1 MCKYRKKRTNR
12 LLFVLL
18 SIFFAISSIFTLP
31 LNSPAYAIPLDSL
44 EQKLEDN
51 HSEKTES
58 PSKTENPTK
67 DTENSETTSKENDNE
82 GLINKL
88 EQKLEEN
95 YAENHDNGVGSV
107 CKDQSG
113 AIGWLICPTTGAV
126 AKASDAIYSI
136 IEDILKINPATVT
149 NDSTVHIVWAYTR
162 DITNIV
168 FIIFLIIVVISH
180 LTGLGITN
188 YNLKRILPRLIVVA
202 ILVNVS
208 FVICQIAIDVSNILG
223 SGLRGAFY
231 SIEEQA
237 IAQGAAK
244 SISMSW
250 SDVIGA
256 VTTTGVVAGTG
267 IMFTGGLGTLFW
279 ALIPILLGAIASVI
293 IGLITISLR
302 QGLVIVLAMVAPL
315 AFVCFLLPNTEGW
328 FKKWKSLFIKMLI
341 FYPMFSFLFGASH
354 IAGWAII
361 TSSVNAEGETS
372 GFGVIVGLAVQI
384 FPLFG
389 SWSLMK
395 MSGTILGTVSDRLHR
410 ITAKPL
416 GAITRASMINRD
428 LAKSKY
434 LGGVPKGLSQEVMQK
449 INNRQ
454 VRKIDDMAHYNNQA
468 RLRGQAYSSNMRNR
482 NGEYTKR
489 AEEFYRLQADAMNYQ
504 QQIER
509 TKNDFSKGLGDIAE
523 GEITRGKINAGA
535 RRGSAKLNR
544 LKDLDIQN
552 VEASDKLHFESA
564 RAEKISYDN
573 AVGFH
578 ERVEQA
584 FDAHIDAI
592 ESGKKIVNNID
603 NHQRHEY
610 LDYGGLRKS
619 GLNRYEAI
627 KQIMDDN
634 IEATYYVKA
643 NAASN
648 YASQAKIVSSKFQT
662 AFDLTPAT
670 QDVYNQIR
678 EIATSNNS
686 TKNIDQIVSGL
697 RVVNQRGDT
706 DIVKNLLDDILANN
720 KVQVGTHASQSLA
733 NFLMFDVK
741 DNDPLLRR
749 FGKYINLETAA
760 VFNDGTDTNK
770 IRTQRNITFDEYI
783 KGQYVDHYDGNLT
796 PQYRNSKKSAVQL
809 LEGTSLD
816 NVERTFYNNLDASL
830 RKAYADEDGNLS
842 DDAKKSFLQKRKDI
856 YNSIAPAFISAS
868 LKYPSGSEQ
877 LVSAVSFMTGY
888 KLKNGE
894 LVERWKD
901 EDDPL
906 FGLDE
911 SYFRE
916 CSENYLK
923 DQIPSQILGMRTD
936 YRSSLTSHLARAYMA
951 AGHKNEFL
959 QEARDAISDNELTM
973 DELDQFLKGKK
984 TIVRKNEN
992 GEITHIL
999 TKDDSTKS
1007 KFDAIN
1013 NLMLS
1018 KAGIRARE
1026 IWEKN
1031 GTLGQLYKSRKS
1043 GAANNAKPFVREW
1056 ANLDNETEILR
1067 YENEKRKKERKA
1079 RRESSGGTSTGDSG
1093 SYFTNEEFEVVCA
1106 EMDNIYNDN
1115 SDNKDD
1121 FFDETCDILERYD
1134 LSIIERKYRTFHQRN
1149 PRATTADLLNNLKI
1163 LLSDPKNYPNA

>member
-1 MCKYRKKRTNR
+1 MCKYGEKRTNK
-12 LLFVLL
+12 LLFALL
-18 SIFFAISSIFTLP
+18 GIFFAIPSIFTAL
-31 LNSPAYAIPLDSL
+31 LSSSAYAAPLDSL
-44 EQKLEDN
+44 EQKLEN
-51 HSEKTES
+51 NYSEETSS
-58 PSKTENPTK
+58 PSKTN
-67 DTENSETTSKENDNE
+67 DTENPESKPEENKDE
-82 GLINKL
+82 GLLEKF
-88 EQKLEEN
+88 EQKLEDN
-95 YAENHDNGVGSV
+95 YVEKHDNGVGSV

-113 AIGWLICPTTGAV
+113 AIGWLICPTTGAI

-136 IEDILKINPATVT
+136 IEDILEINPTTVA

-168 FIIFLIIVVISH
+168 FIIFLLIVVISH

-208 FVICQIAIDVSNILG
+208 FFICQIAIDVSNILG

-267 IMFTGGLGTLFW
+267 IMFTSGLGTLFW

-302 QGLVIVLAMVAPL
+302 QGLVIVLAMIAPL

-328 FKKWKSLFIKMLI
+328 FKKWKSLFMKMLI

-410 ITAKPL
+410 IAAKPL

-454 VRKIDDMAHYNNQA
+454 VKKMDDMARYNNQS
-468 RLRGQAYSSNMRNR
+468 RLRGQAYAANMRNK

-489 AEEFYRLQADAMNYQ
+489 AEEFYQLQADSMKYQ
-504 QQIER
+504 QQIEK
-509 TKNDFSKGLGDIAE
+509 TKNDFNKGLGEIVE
-523 GEITRGKINAGA
+523 GEIARGEINAGA
-535 RRGSAKLNR
+535 RLGSAKLRR

-552 VEASDKLHFESA
+552 VEASDRLHFESA

-573 AVGFH
+573 AVSFH
-578 ERVEQA
+578 DRVEQA

-603 NHQRHEY
+603 NHRQHKY
-610 LDYGGLRKS
+610 LDYGGLRDA
-619 GLNRYEAI
+619 GLNRYETI
-627 KQIMDDN
+627 KQIMDGN
-634 IEATYYVKA
+634 TEATYYVKA

-648 YASQAKIVSSKFQT
+648 YASQAKIISSKFQT

-678 EIATSNNS
+678 EIATGNDS

-706 DIVKNLLDDILANN
+706 DIVKNLLDDIFANN
-720 KVQVGTHASQSLA
+720 KIQVGTHASQSLA

-760 VFNDGTDTNK
+760 AFNDGTDTDK

-783 KGQYVDHYDGNLT
+783 KGEFIDHYDENLT
-796 PQYRNSKKSAVQL
+796 PQYHKSKKSAVQL

-830 RKAYADEDGNLS
+830 RKTYADEDGNLS
-842 DDAKKSFLQKRKDI
+842 NDAKESFLQKRKDI

-951 AGHKNEFL
+951 AGHQDEFL
-959 QEARDAISDNELTM
+959 QEAREAIGDDELTM
-973 DELDQFLKGKK
+973 EELDQFLRGKK
-984 TIVRKNEN
+984 TIVRKNED
-992 GEITHIL
+992 GEITHTL
-999 TKDDSTKS
+999 TKDDSTES
-1007 KFDAIN
+1007 KFNAIN

-1067 YENEKRKKERKA
+1067 YENEKRKKERRA
-1079 RRESSGGTSTGDSG
+1079 RRESNGATGSGNSG
-1093 SYFTNEEFEVVCA
+1093 SYFTDDEFEAVCA
-1106 EMDNIYNDN
+1106 EMDNIYDDN
-1115 SDNKDD
+1115 RDNKDD
-1121 FFDETCDILERYD
+1121 FFNETCDKLEEYG
-1134 LSIIERKYRTFHQRN
+1134 LFIIKRKYRTFHQRN
-1149 PRATTADLLNNLKI
+1149 PRASTAELLDNLKG
-1163 LLSDPKNYPNA
+1163 LLLDHENYPNT